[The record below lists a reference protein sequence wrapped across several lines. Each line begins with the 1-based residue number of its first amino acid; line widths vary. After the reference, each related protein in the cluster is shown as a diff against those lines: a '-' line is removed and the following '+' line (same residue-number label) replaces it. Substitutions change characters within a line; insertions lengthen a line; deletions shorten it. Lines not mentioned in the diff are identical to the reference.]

1 MKHVL
6 RAIFALFVSYAAAQD
21 GPPPPQNFGPDTY
34 STGMFTGEG
43 TAQPGLTCDGS
54 TPTGFRCSGFLASFD
69 HTLLDV
75 TLAVPP
81 GGAPHSL
88 VVVLHGW
95 GGSKGSDGYLADP
108 FLADGHAVLRYSAR
122 GFGDSWGQVNLADV
136 NVELEDLRSIVGQVL
151 DMKRLHLNAD
161 AIGVIGVSYGG
172 GQTWLSLLE
181 PFFSTP
187 QGASAHIRA
196 AAPIVPW
203 SDLVYALLP
212 NGQPQFSLTPPGEAK
227 LSFINGLY
235 ASGLRTSAARPYPN
249 YPDYLVAWHAWLN
262 ANEPNDADP
271 VFRQI
276 RDGVAGYRSIWW
288 RQDFW
293 ANAAVNRV
301 AVFQVQ
307 GLTDDLFPLPEA
319 KRMLLALQ
327 SLDPLYPISS
337 YFGDIG
343 HPRAANKPAERDYV
357 VGLIR
362 QWFAYYLQGLG
373 TEPAH
378 VVRAAITRPRNQ
390 AFNPADV
397 ITVPS
402 YAALATGALTKD
414 FGGSATLV
422 NPLTDPYSGFVWDPL
437 FMEGAEELA
446 PLPAPPPA
454 AVAPQS
460 LVSFT
465 VGVAELSGGQPLLVA
480 GQPAVSFVAT
490 TPSPRVELNVR
501 LFDVAPD
508 GMREL
513 ITRGT
518 FVLAGGAS
526 NAQVTIPTYGNVWQ
540 AAPDHSLRLE
550 LSNLDSPYL
559 APSRLPSV
567 TQISQVKL
575 TLPVRQQ

>member
-1 MKHVL
+1 L
-6 RAIFALFVSYAAAQD
+6 Q
-21 GPPPPQNFGPDTY
+21 
-34 STGMFTGEG
+34 
-43 TAQPGLTCDGS
+43 
-54 TPTGFRCSGFLASFD
+54 
-69 HTLLDV
+69 
-75 TLAVPP
+75 
-81 GGAPHSL
+81 
-88 VVVLHGW
+88 
-95 GGSKGSDGYLADP
+95 
-108 FLADGHAVLRYSAR
+108 
-122 GFGDSWGQVNLADV
+122 
-136 NVELEDLRSIVGQVL
+136 
-151 DMKRLHLNAD
+151 
-161 AIGVIGVSYGG
+161 
-172 GQTWLSLLE
+172 
-181 PFFSTP
+181 PFFQTP
-187 QGASAHIRA
+187 QGTSAHIRA
-196 AAPIVPW
+196 AVPIVPW

-212 NGQPQFSLTPPGEAK
+212 NGRPEFSLEPPGEAK

-235 ASGLRTSAARPYPN
+235 LSGARNTTARPYPN

-293 ANAAVNRV
+293 ADAAVNRV

-327 SLDPLYPISS
+327 ALDPLYPISS
-337 YFGDIG
+337 YFGDFG
-343 HPRAANKPAERDYV
+343 HPRAANKPGERDYV
-357 VGLIR
+357 IGLIR

-397 ITVPS
+397 ITVDT
-402 YAALATGALTKD
+402 YAALASGTVTKD

-422 NPLTDPYSGFVWDPL
+422 NPLTDPYSGFAWDPL
-437 FMEGAEELA
+437 LMEGAEELA

-490 TPSPRVELNVR
+490 TVAPRVELNVR
-501 LFDVAPD
+501 LIDVAPD
-508 GMREL
+508 GTREL

-518 FVLAGGAS
+518 FLLAGGAS
-526 NAQVTIPTYGNVWQ
+526 NSTVTIPTYGNLWQ

-550 LSNLDSPYL
+550 ISNLDSPYL
-559 APSRLPSV
+559 APSRVPSV
-567 TQISQVKL
+567 TQISQVRL
-575 TLPVRQQ
+575 ALPVRQQ